1 MLAVP
6 QALHIKSNSLDSL
19 LGLFTV
25 NGVYVFMSLFTGE
38 APRLAVERG
47 WLVGGLCWLR
57 VCSLHDI
64 QRRAAPGNTR

>member
-25 NGVYVFMSLFTGE
+25 YVFMFLFTGE

-64 QRRAAPGNTR
+64 QRRAARGNTR